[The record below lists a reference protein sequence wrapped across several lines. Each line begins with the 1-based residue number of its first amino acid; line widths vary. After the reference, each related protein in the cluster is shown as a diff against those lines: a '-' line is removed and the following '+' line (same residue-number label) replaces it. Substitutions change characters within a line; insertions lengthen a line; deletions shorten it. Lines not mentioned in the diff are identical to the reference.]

1 MCELALRASNAQALQ
16 CVGWWSASN
25 SNAVLLGALAAPPN
39 RMGNIDNRKGSPPAG
54 VHSQPPAATPSAP
67 PIRFEKKEIN
77 HATASIAASAAKQGS
92 PVVHHATIVPVQ
104 AAAGTEAPAA
114 AMTSPDT
121 ARAISRTV
129 TVDVG
134 SGRDRGSGSD
144 RGRGSE
150 RGSSRTHCS
159 PQAGNRNR
167 GERTPRLT
175 SRLVHFRSFLI
186 ILLHS
191 VLNPLH
197 SCPVLVS
204 FLSASSPNF

>member
-25 SNAVLLGALAAPPN
+25 SKAVLLGALAAPPK
-39 RMGNIDNRKGSPPAG
+39 RMGNIDNRNGRPPAG
-54 VHSQPPAATPSAP
+54 VHSQTPAATPSALSK
-67 PIRFEKKEIN
+67 RLEKKEIN

-92 PVVHHATIVPVQ
+92 LVVHHATFVPVQ

-114 AMTSPDT
+114 AMTSSDT

-129 TVDVG
+129 NVDVG
-134 SGRDRGSGSD
+134 GGRDRGS
-144 RGRGSE
+144 GSE

-159 PQAGNRNR
+159 PHAGNGNR

-175 SRLVHFRSFLI
+175 SRLVHFRSF
-186 ILLHS
+186 
-191 VLNPLH
+191 
-197 SCPVLVS
+197 
-204 FLSASSPNF
+204 

>member
-25 SNAVLLGALAAPPN
+25 SKAVLLGALAAPPN
-39 RMGNIDNRKGSPPAG
+39 RKENIDNRKGSPP
-54 VHSQPPAATPSAP
+54 
-67 PIRFEKKEIN
+67 

-92 PVVHHATIVPVQ
+92 PVVHHATFVPVQ

-114 AMTSPDT
+114 AITSSDT
-121 ARAISRTV
+121 AQAISRTV

-134 SGRDRGSGSD
+134 GGRDRGSGSD
-144 RGRGSE
+144 

-159 PQAGNRNR
+159 PQAGNGNR
-167 GERTPRLT
+167 GEHTPRLT

-204 FLSASSPNF
+204 FLSASSSNF